1 MVACPRLTELTVTL
15 PYLPGAHRAETRI
28 LFDPSGRA
36 RSAIAELVVGCK
48 GLPDF
53 DTFQIVYSPLVSP
66 CLLCHCGWGGCG
78 SRMDPSEQQ
87 EQILRTQTKYLED
100 CAIDCLKKPGTGCRE
115 GEERKGITLRVFRF
129 IPGHP
134 CHSSAMIEEREV

>member
-15 PYLPGAHRAETRI
+15 PYLPGVQRVEMKI
-28 LFDPSGRA
+28 LVDPSGRA
-36 RSAIAELVVGCK
+36 RSAISELAVACK
-48 GLPDF
+48 VLPDF
-53 DTFQIVYSPLVSP
+53 DTFQIVYSPLVPSP
-66 CLLCHCGWGGCG
+66 LLCHCGWGGCG
-78 SRMDPSEQQ
+78 SHMNPLEQQ
-87 EQILRTQTKYLED
+87 EQTLRTWTKDLD
-100 CAIDCLKKPGTGCRE
+100 DWAIDCLKKPETGCRE